1 MNTKKIEVL
10 FKLEER
16 GNVLA
21 IFPSLTENNY
31 VTCYAHIGQHGL
43 ACLSYIENLED
54 ATPEQS
60 EELRKELIT
69 IGYEFKEEVK

>member
-1 MNTKKIEVL
+1 MSEIEVL

-21 IFPSLTENNY
+21 IFPSLTEKNNY
-31 VTCYAHIGQHGL
+31 VTCYAHIGGHSL
-43 ACLSYIENLED
+43 ACPSYIENLED
-54 ATPEQS
+54 ATLEQS